1 MVGLVAA
8 EQAAHS
14 TAADQAFHPSRVRSV
29 PVKGSLIPNVTLICS
44 CDRDMGFRNHKSARA
59 TARKT

>member
-44 CDRDMGFRNHKSARA
+44 CDMDKSFRYHRV
-59 TARKT
+59 

>member
-29 PVKGSLIPNVTLICS
+29 PVKGSLIPKVTLICS
-44 CDRDMGFRNHKSARA
+44 CDKTTSFRNHRVEDVILSRS
-59 TARKT
+59 